1 MLSYTGSFKFTNPPP
16 VVLSHIAKVIQR
28 FDKWLSCGTGDL
40 DRMLPVIREP
50 PVLVRP
56 ERNTA
61 KSRWWIQRIKRAPS
75 RRQVFYSRAA
85 VAAGCKSKWPFLMPK
100 IRLTRLFV
108 VYLVGAYVFHVVAL
122 LWVSYMVSDTKRVCV
137 SSVSYAF
144 DVACHCECLF
154 QEREEQ
160 RGDAHT
166 ILAKHPAGEV
176 FWTLLGVLIPQLDK
190 YLTELMW
197 EKTLEKMLVPSGSM
211 FLPSNLSIPTGFPLD
226 SWPLHSTIHYSDPSK
241 LLCV

>member
-1 MLSYTGSFKFTNPPP
+1 MN
-16 VVLSHIAKVIQR
+16 
-28 FDKWLSCGTGDL
+28 
-40 DRMLPVIREP
+40 
-50 PVLVRP
+50 
-56 ERNTA
+56 
-61 KSRWWIQRIKRAPS
+61 
-75 RRQVFYSRAA
+75 
-85 VAAGCKSKWPFLMPK
+85 

-108 VYLVGAYVFHVVAL
+108 VYVVRAYVFNVVAL
-122 LWVSYMVSDTKRVCV
+122 LWVSYGQLQLRVCV
-137 SSVSYAF
+137 SSVSYEL
-144 DVACHCECLF
+144 DVACHCPCLF

-176 FWTLLGVLIPQLDK
+176 FWTLLGVLIPQLEP

-197 EKTLEKMLVPSGSM
+197 EKTVENMLVPFGSM
-211 FLPSNLSIPTGFPLD
+211 FLPSNLSILTGFPLD